1 MERTEGETMTEDS
14 KAQEARDTVNAASKG
29 ELATTGTKS
38 LRELIDAQTTEVAKA
53 LPSEMDAVRYVRTI
67 QTLVRQTPKLLECS
81 PASVFGAMLNAA
93 ALGLEFGPMQQAY
106 MVPYG
111 REATLIIGYRG
122 WATLAHRT
130 GQIQSITPRTIY
142 AKDKW
147 SIEYGLEENLKH
159 EPVLSDDRGAATHY
173 YVVVRTINGGRNF
186 VVMSKSEVE
195 HHRDR
200 YGKKNGKLS
209 GPWADKDQFEAMA
222 WKTCFL
228 RMKAWLPAS
237 VELMQAEGVDGHVV
251 RQMSADEEPEIEP
264 IDESSLDDDIVDAE
278 IVDDGH
284 ESAWDREEKESRN

>member
-1 MERTEGETMTEDS
+1 MSDDT
-14 KAQEARDTVNAASKG
+14 KAQEARDAVSAASKG
-29 ELATTGTKS
+29 ELATTGAKG
-38 LRELIDAQTTEVAKA
+38 LRELIDLQTAEVAKA
-53 LPSEMDAVRYVRTI
+53 LPGEMDAVRYVRTI
-67 QTLVRQTPKLLECS
+67 HTLVRQTPKLLECS
-81 PASVFGAMLNAA
+81 PASVFGAMLSAA
-93 ALGLEFGPMQQAY
+93 SLGLEFGPMQQAY
-106 MVPYG
+106 MVPYN

-130 GQIQSITPRTIY
+130 GQIQSITPRTIF

-147 SIEYGLEENLKH
+147 SIEYGLDETLKH

-200 YGKKNGKLS
+200 YGKKNGKLQ

-222 WKTCFL
+222 WKTAFL
-228 RMKAWLPAS
+228 RMKAWLPTS

-251 RQMSADEEPEIEP
+251 RQMSTDEEPDIEP
-264 IDESSLDDDIVDAE
+264 FDESLLDDEVVDAE
-278 IVDDGH
+278 II
-284 ESAWDREEKESRN
+284 EETPEERAQREEDDAWRKQAEGH